1 VSTSCSKRRT
11 SSTDWSRALLLLRE
25 LTEEQLQEAYDLGV
39 KMARTIKAGEARPY
53 DASFSEPGT

>member
-1 VSTSCSKRRT
+1 MSTSCSKRRT
-11 SSTDWSRALLLLRE
+11 SSTDWSRALLLRE